1 MKKLLLFATILFAFY
16 ATTSAQIGGYA
27 IKFDGVDDYIST
39 DFTTDLATW
48 TIECWVKGDA
58 APGNTKTTGVIH
70 RDGNFNISWD
80 HTESGKQGT
89 AQLLVGGIWY
99 TASFGTLAQGQWYHL
114 AATYTNGTLNAYTN
128 GVLIS
133 SNSTMTGNPSTED
146 NSLTIGKHSDPETI
160 NRCFGGVIDEVRIWN
175 VVRTPE
181 QIRANMFREL
191 AGNEDF
197 LQVYYKMSDG
207 SGTTVTDNKTS
218 GTTING
224 TLVNHAFWRA
234 SGCFAGPLR
243 TLVNGNS
250 KIVET
255 PSSLSSALSG
265 QSKFT
270 FMGWVRPSSLNAW
283 QTIFCRTTGF
293 HQYRTIVQTSGDVL
307 GNSKIYVSIS
317 NGVINGGYTEADV
330 LQPGVWTHVAVV
342 FDGTFTGNSERLKVY
357 IDGVQKP
364 LNFSWQENREVP
376 TTTHTGTQTGSIGG
390 EFLSTNN
397 FNGSYDEISVWN
409 AALTPALI
417 RDIMMRSLSGN
428 EVDLQAYYRFDESA
442 GTTAYDF
449 SSNARHATLQG
460 MTFDANSTSSTAFNT
475 WIGSESSSWATGAN
489 WGLGTPTNGDMNA
502 GVYKWAL
509 GNELNINTAALE
521 GLSGVKH
528 FLISAGSNPTLGAS
542 ISVYGNLLV
551 DANLDLN
558 GKTITLV
565 LGYNPYLFEGSGRVF
580 GSTGSI
586 GGPVYIPPASPLKD
600 DKNLGFAI
608 TSPVELEVD
617 VFRNHQVYTNSSG
630 SSIARN
636 FTVIAPTPPGSSDF
650 PGSPA
655 TPAVIEF
662 KYNELELNGIPEAD
676 LLLVKTTNGTDWT
689 SYPDAVVD
697 QVNNK
702 VTLTDNTGSLSIAGT
717 WTLTNSN
724 NPLPVELTSFTAKAT
739 GNTVTLNWET
749 KTEVMNLGFEVEMK
763 TATTEWEKIGFV
775 EGHHTSNSPK
785 YYSFTDQPKASG
797 KILYRLKQLDT
808 DGQFEYS
815 SEVSVDLGL
824 PTEFSLSQNYPNP
837 FNPETVIGYA
847 LPVTGEVNISIYNAI
862 GEKIATL
869 VDGMKEAGNHQVSFN
884 ADNLPSGLYF
894 CRMIADKFTTT
905 RKMMLMR

>member
-16 ATTSAQIGGYA
+16 ATNSAQIGGYA
-27 IKFDGVDDYIST
+27 VELYDATATVDDYIDVPDGVYFDDNTFTVEAWVYVKAMYNWSRLI
-39 DFTTDLATW
+39 DF
-48 TIECWVKGDA
+48 GNG
-58 APGNTKTTGVIH
+58 APSNNVLIALQDGTTGFPKFEVYQA
-70 RDGNFNISWD
+70 GNQQGITS
-80 HTESGKQGT
+80 GT
-89 AQLLVGGIWY
+89 ALSLN
-99 TASFGTLAQGQWYHL
+99 QWVHI
-114 AATYTNGTLNAYTN
+114 ACVLNAGTAYMYLN
-128 GVLIS
+128 GVQVA
-133 SNSTMTGNPSTED
+133 TGPIHAPNNVTRV
-146 NSLTIGKHSDPETI
+146 NNYIGKSNWGTENP
-160 NRCFGGVIDEVRIWN
+160 NPKMKIDEFRIWS
-175 VVRTPE
+175 VARSIE
-181 QIRANMFREL
+181 EIRATMFKEL
-191 AGNEDF
+191 AGSETG
-197 LQVYYKMSDG
+197 LQVYYKMSNG
-207 SGTTVTDNKTS
+207 SGTTLTDNKTS
-218 GTTING
+218 GTTHA
-224 TLVNHAFWRA
+224 TLVNDPIWKT
-234 SGCFAGPLR
+234 SGCFANPTHAIDFDNAEHIEATLTTAIGNRFTQEVWIYPTDGTADYRGIIGYHPGAGINRTPCIFQHGLNVHWGFGDGTTWYNDETTNNPL
-243 TLVNGNS
+243 
-250 KIVET
+250 
-255 PSSLSSALSG
+255 
-265 QSKFT
+265 
-270 FMGWVRPSSLNAW
+270 
-283 QTIFCRTTGF
+283 TINRWNHIKTT
-293 HQYRTIVQTSGDVL
+293 
-307 GNSKIYVSIS
+307 
-317 NGVINGGYTEADV
+317 
-330 LQPGVWTHVAVV
+330 
-342 FDGTFTGNSERLKVY
+342 FDGTNYRLYVNGKEERNYTGAAGKTPINTTAFRIGVLDNHYLGKVDEVR
-357 IDGVQKP
+357 IWSDVRTP
-364 LNFSWQENREVP
+364 QEIRE
-376 TTTHTGTQTGSIGG
+376 
-390 EFLSTNN
+390 N
-397 FNGSYDEISVWN
+397 
-409 AALTPALI
+409 
-417 RDIMMRSLSGN
+417 MMRPLRGDEEN
-428 EVDLQAYYRFDESA
+428 LKACYRFDEGE
-442 GTTAYDF
+442 GTTVYDLT
-449 SSNARHATLQG
+449 SNAQNGTMVSMEPATDRV
-460 MTFDANSTSSTAFNT
+460 TSTAFNT

-528 FLISAGSNPTLGAS
+528 FLISAGSNPTLGAN

-565 LGYNPYLFEGSGRVF
+565 LGYNPYLFEGSGRIY
-580 GSTGSI
+580 GATGSI
-586 GGPVYIPPASPLKD
+586 GGPVYIPSASPLKD

-650 PGSPA
+650 PVSPA

-676 LLLVKTTNGTDWT
+676 LLLVRTTNGTDWT
-689 SYPDAVVD
+689 SYPDAVID

-702 VTLTDNTGSLSIAGT
+702 VTLTDNTGTLSLTGT

-724 NPLPVELTSFTAKAT
+724 SPLPVELTSFTAKAT
-739 GNTVTLNWET
+739 GNSVTLNWET

-862 GEKIATL
+862 GEKITTL

-894 CRMIADKFTTT
+894 CRMTAGKFTTT